1 MSFDRDLF
9 LPVSRADMDR
19 RGWDFYDFLLI
30 TGDAYVDHPS
40 FGPTI
45 DPEKCKGCGKCRKNC
60 PMEAITGAA
69 KQVHVIDPEKCI
81 NCGACVT
88 NCPFG
93 AIAASK

>member
-1 MSFDRDLF
+1 MCIRD
-9 LPVSRADMDR
+9 S
-19 RGWDFYDFLLI
+19 
-30 TGDAYVDHPS
+30 
-40 FGPTI
+40 
-45 DPEKCKGCGKCRKNC
+45 
-60 PMEAITGAA
+60 TGAA